1 MRLNLSILILVVLTA
16 LLAGCASRG
25 EIETMKRQLN
35 YLERS
40 STEMQDRIA
49 LLDSLYRATLER
61 NVTYQADLKLI
72 LADLRDRTTIIDGRL
87 TDIESRMA
95 QVVNRMG
102 GEATL
107 HQPTASAPTDSS
119 GDTTAAGPSGATVD
133 ANKMFDNAFADLN
146 KGNYD
151 LAIMQFQEF
160 ILRFPDNPMADDAQY
175 WLGECYYGK
184 KDYSKAIPEFE
195 KVEKN
200 YPKSDKLVSA
210 LFKMGRSYQE
220 LGDTSRAKAIF
231 QRIIKDYPDSFEAK
245 PAQERLQEL

>member
-1 MRLNLSILILVVLTA
+1 MRRNLSILLLLILTA

-25 EIETMKRQLN
+25 EIETMKRQLS

-72 LADLRDRTTIIDGRL
+72 LADLRDRTTIIDSRL
-87 TDIESRMA
+87 TDIEGRMA

-102 GEATL
+102 GETIQ
-107 HQPTASAPTDSS
+107 QPIASATTDST
-119 GDTTAAGPSGATVD
+119 GDTTAVQPSGPTVD
-133 ANKMFDNAFADLN
+133 ANKMFDNAFGDLN

-160 ILRFPDNPMADDAQY
+160 ISRFPDNPMTDDAQY

-184 KDYSKAIPEFE
+184 KDYSKAIPEFDKE
-195 KVEKN
+195 EKN

-220 LGDTSRAKAIF
+220 LGDSARAKAIF
-231 QRIIKDYPDSFEAK
+231 DRIVKDYPDSFEAR